1 MVRHGSG
8 PFTPGG
14 MTVTVTEENAP
25 ASHYDRIGGAS
36 AVKAAVDLFYDKV
49 LVDPELAG
57 YFSDV
62 DMVGQRRHMTLML
75 TTVLGGPDEYAGRG
89 LAEAHQPLN
98 IPVEHYA
105 MVGGHLVVTLTELGV
120 PADILADVQTVL
132 GQVQDQVVSRGNRS
146 GV

>member
-1 MVRHGSG
+1 M
-8 PFTPGG
+8 
-14 MTVTVTEENAP
+14 TVTEETAP

-62 DMVGQRRHMTLML
+62 DMVGQRRHLTLML
-75 TTVLGGPDEYAGRG
+75 TTVLGGPDEYTGRG

>member
-1 MVRHGSG
+1 M
-8 PFTPGG
+8 
-14 MTVTVTEENAP
+14 TVTEETAP

-62 DMVGQRRHMTLML
+62 DMVGQRRHLTLML